1 MKRIFFISRLVMGLF
16 AALITSSCENDLLD
30 KQPLDIISDKSLWSD
45 PALIEAYISQQYAQ
59 TPTLIQD
66 SWELS
71 TGNFGKNLGGPF
83 YFNSLSDES
92 KNNWTLGSSG
102 PAGFKNGG
110 LRIGGGLSEYWD
122 LGYRTIRQL
131 NEIIERLPS
140 TPLAA
145 SVKKNRL
152 AEARFL
158 RAFNYFSLVKRYGAV
173 PLITKVQTLEDPK
186 ETLSPVRDSEQRI
199 YDFIIAEL
207 DATIQELPETYAA
220 ADYGRPTKF
229 AALSFKSRAALYAGS
244 IAKYGTVQLNG
255 LLGIPSSQ
263 ATSYFTKSLEASKVI
278 VSSGRHS
285 LYRADADRVKNFRN
299 VFLIKKNPEAI
310 FVVTHNNGLV
320 SAGNP
325 WTWDYGQSPKPHPI
339 DQGNIN
345 APYLEMAEAFEYVDG
360 KSGKLNY
367 DEIQT
372 GLWSAADLWKNKDPR
387 FYATLYT
394 QDTQW
399 KGTAV
404 DFHDGLI
411 TSTGQTITSGS
422 FGGVL
427 ARGIQQ
433 GNQGNVTGFG
443 VMKYLDETTPLV
455 TFLSNSTTDYQVF
468 RFAEILLNLAEAA
481 FEIGNSADALD
492 AINQIRNRAGI
503 APHTTISIERI
514 RQERRVEL
522 AFENHRY
529 WDLRRW
535 RTAVRDLSINN
546 SALRYILD
554 FNTKKYRLQVIRN
567 ADGTTSTPAFFEFN
581 YYFPIN
587 NGRRQANPNL
597 VENPGYN

>member
-1 MKRIFFISRLVMGLF
+1 MKKILYFSPLIIGLF
-16 AALITSSCENDLLD
+16 STLMITSCSDDILD
-30 KQPLDIISDKSLWSD
+30 KQPLDIISEKALWSD
-45 PALIEAYISQQYAQ
+45 PTLVESYIAQQYAQ
-59 TPTLIQD
+59 TPTLLQD
-66 SWELS
+66 SWEL
-71 TGNFGKNLGGPF
+71 TNGNFGKNLGGAF

-92 KNNWTLGSSG
+92 KNNWTLGGSG
-102 PAGFKNGG
+102 PAGFKNGN

-140 TPLAA
+140 TNLAA
-145 SVKKNRL
+145 ALKKNRS

-173 PLITKVQTLEDPK
+173 PLITKVQTLQDAK
-186 ETLSPVRDSEQRI
+186 ETLSPARDSEQKI

-207 DATIQELPETYAA
+207 DAIIADLPETYAA

-229 AALSFKSRAALYAGS
+229 AAMAFKSRAALYAGS

-263 ATSYFTKSLEASKVI
+263 AASYFTKSLDASRAI
-278 VSSGRHS
+278 IASGRHS
-285 LYRADADRVKNFRN
+285 LYRADADKVRNFRN
-299 VFLIKKNPEAI
+299 IFLVKKNPEAI

-367 DEIQT
+367 NEIQT
-372 GLWSAADLWKNKDPR
+372 GLWSANELWKDKDPR
-387 FYATLYT
+387 FYATIYT

-399 KGTAV
+399 KGTSV

-411 TSTGQTITSGS
+411 TSFGQTIIEGS

-433 GNQGNVTGFG
+433 GNQSNVTGFG
-443 VMKYLDETTPLV
+443 VMKYLDDATPLI
-455 TFLSNSTTDYQVF
+455 TFTSNSTTDYQVF
-468 RFAEILLNLAEAA
+468 RFGEILLNLAEAA
-481 FEIGNSADALD
+481 FETGNSVDALG
-492 AINQIRNRAGI
+492 AINQIRSRAGI
-503 APHTTISIERI
+503 APRTTISIDQI

-535 RTAVRDLSINN
+535 RTAVRDLSVNN
-546 SALRYILD
+546 SSLRYILD
-554 FNTKKYRLQVIRN
+554 FTTRKYKLQVIPRT
-567 ADGTTSTPAFFEFN
+567 DGTTSTPAFFEFN
-581 YYFPIN
+581 YYFPITN
-587 NGRRQANPNL
+587 ARRTANPNL

>member
-173 PLITKVQTLEDPK
+173 PLITKVQTLEDSK

-263 ATSYFTKSLEASKVI
+263 ATSYFTKSLEASKAI

-468 RFAEILLNLAEAA
+468 RYAEILLNLAEAA

>member
-1 MKRIFFISRLVMGLF
+1 MKRILFISRLVMGLF

-45 PALIEAYISQQYAQ
+45 PALIEAYIAQQYAQ

-92 KNNWTLGSSG
+92 KNNWTLGGSG

-140 TPLAA
+140 TPLTAA
-145 SVKKNRL
+145 IKKNRL

-186 ETLSPVRDSEQRI
+186 ETLSPARDSEQKI
-199 YDFIIAEL
+199 YDFIITEL
-207 DATIQELPETYAA
+207 DATIQDLPETYAA

-229 AALSFKSRAALYAGS
+229 ATLAFKSRAALYAGS

-263 ATSYFTKSLEASKVI
+263 AASYFAKSLEASKAI
-278 VSSGRHS
+278 VSSGKHS
-285 LYRADADRVKNFRN
+285 LYRADADKVRNFRN

-345 APYLEMAEAFEYVDG
+345 AVYLEVAEAFEYVDG

-411 TSTGQTITSGS
+411 TSTGQTITTGS

-433 GNQGNVTGFG
+433 GNQVGVTGFG

-468 RFAEILLNLAEAA
+468 RYAEILLNLAEAA
-481 FEIGNSADALD
+481 FETGNSADALD

-503 APHTTISIERI
+503 APLTTISIERI

-554 FNTKKYRLQVIRN
+554 FNTRKYKLQVIRN
-567 ADGTTSTPAFFEFN
+567 ADGTTSTPAFFDFN

>member
-468 RFAEILLNLAEAA
+468 RYAEILLNLAEAA

>member
-372 GLWSAADLWKNKDPR
+372 GLWSVADLWKNKDPR

-468 RFAEILLNLAEAA
+468 RYAEILLNLAEAA

>member
-1 MKRIFFISRLVMGLF
+1 MKNILSISRPVLGLF
-16 AALITSSCENDLLD
+16 ILLLTGSCENDLLD
-30 KQPLDIISDKSLWSD
+30 KQPLDIISDKTLWSD
-45 PALIEAYISQQYAQ
+45 PALVEAYISQQYAQ
-59 TPTLIQD
+59 TPTLVQD

-71 TGNFGKNLGGPF
+71 TGNFGKNLGGAF

-92 KNNWTLGSSG
+92 KNNWTLGGSG

-131 NEIIERLPS
+131 NEIIDRLPTS
-140 TPLAA
+140 PLSAA
-145 SVKKNRL
+145 AKKNRL
-152 AEARFL
+152 AEVRFL
-158 RAFNYFSLVKRYGAV
+158 RAFNYFSLVKRYGGV
-173 PLITKVQTLEDPK
+173 PLITKVQTLDDAK
-186 ETLSPVRDSEQRI
+186 ETLFPARDSEQKI

-207 DATIQELPETYAA
+207 DAATADLPETYAA

-229 AALSFKSRAALYAGS
+229 AALAFKSRAALYAGS

-263 ATSYFTKSLEASKVI
+263 ANAYFTKSLEASKAI
-278 VSSGRHS
+278 VSSGKHS
-285 LYRADADRVKNFRN
+285 LYRADADKVKNFRN

-310 FVVTHNNGLV
+310 FVVTHNNGTV

-345 APYLEMAEAFEYVDG
+345 APYLEMAEAFEYADG

-372 GLWSAADLWKNKDPR
+372 GLWSAADLWKDKDPR

-399 KGTAV
+399 KGSLV

-433 GNQGNVTGFG
+433 GNQVNVTGFG
-443 VMKYLDETTPLV
+443 VLKYLDESTPLV

-468 RFAEILLNLAEAA
+468 RYAEVLLNLAEAA
-481 FEIGNSADALD
+481 FELGNSAEALD

-503 APHTTISIERI
+503 TPLTAVTIERI

-529 WDLRRW
+529 WDVRRW
-535 RTAVRDLSINN
+535 RTAVRDLSVNN
-546 SALRYILD
+546 SSLRYILD
-554 FNTKKYRLQVIRN
+554 FNSKKYRLQVIRN
-567 ADGTTSTPAFFEFN
+567 TDGTTSTPAFFDFN
-581 YYFPIN
+581 YYFPITN
-587 NGRRQANPNL
+587 ARRQANPNL